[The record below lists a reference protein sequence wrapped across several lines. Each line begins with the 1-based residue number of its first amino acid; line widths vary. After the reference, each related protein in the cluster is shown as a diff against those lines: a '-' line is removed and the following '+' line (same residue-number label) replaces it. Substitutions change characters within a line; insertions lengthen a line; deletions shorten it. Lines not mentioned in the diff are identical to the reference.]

1 MLQLLTFIQSIKK
14 ETNNMRAAIFY
25 RPGIIEVEQNYFD
38 GEIDRPQR
46 FSAQQASHNRIQL
59 PKKEIKSIEKG
70 ILIKVNA
77 CAVCGYDVRVF
88 RSGHQKV
95 KPPVILG
102 HEICG
107 RLQSDIIMPASNP
120 DENFHIGTTKGAQL
134 AKVRK
139 KNAQTMSNSK
149 SKTTTT
155 LNSGSRV
162 AVCPIIPCLNCTYCG
177 YGKFNLCNNLIEIGS
192 TINGGFAE
200 FVKIPERVIGVGGL
214 VPVPD
219 SLNDEQASLL
229 EPLACCLNG
238 IYHTGLLRKPHAREP
253 SRIAIIGDGPI
264 GLLHLQLMKKFGKG
278 AQIMVIGK
286 KEARTRK
293 AKDLGADAT
302 ALFYNDAEIEDPLKN
317 SMDFTNKVGFNLIVI
332 ATSNPVALDLALRI
346 SSKNATINIFA
357 GMQKIQNTHNEDRN
371 EEKESRPNNTTPIID
386 PNFLHYNQI
395 SITGSFS
402 STPSLLRQAAGLA
415 SRKEVDLSTVISHKF
430 SLQNIHEA
438 FRVTEDYEGLR
449 AIINKF

>member
-1 MLQLLTFIQSIKK
+1 
-14 ETNNMRAAIFY
+14 MRAAIFY
-25 RPGIIEVEQNYFD
+25 RPGIIKVEQNYLD
-38 GEIDRPQR
+38 SEIDRPEQ
-46 FSAQQASHNRIQL
+46 FSAQQVSHNRIQL

-107 RLQSDIIMPASNP
+107 RLQSDMIMPSSNS
-120 DENFHIGTTKGAQL
+120 DEGFHIGIAKGAQL
-134 AKVRK
+134 VKVTK
-139 KNAQTMSNSK
+139 KTVQPISNSK
-149 SKTTTT
+149 TKTAT
-155 LNSGSRV
+155 LSSGSRV
-162 AVCPIIPCLNCTYCG
+162 AVCPIIPCLNCTYCS

-200 FVKIPERVIGVGGL
+200 FVKIPERVIRVGGL

-219 SLNDEQASLL
+219 SLSDEQASLL

-238 IYHTGLLRKPHAREP
+238 IYHTGLLLRQPHTGEP
-253 SRIAIIGDGPI
+253 IRIAIIGDGPI

-286 KEARTRK
+286 EERRTTK

-302 ALFYNDAEIEDPLKN
+302 ALFYNDAEFEGPLKN
-317 SMDFTNKVGFNLIVI
+317 SMDFTNKVGFNLIVV

-357 GMQKIQNTHNEDRN
+357 GMQKVQNTHNKNRN
-371 EEKESRPNNTTPIID
+371 EQKKSRPNSTTPGID

-402 STPSLLRQAAGLA
+402 STPSMLRQAVGLA
-415 SRKEVDLSTVISHKF
+415 SRKEIDLSTVISHKF

-438 FRVTEDYEGLR
+438 IRVTEDYEGLR

>member
-1 MLQLLTFIQSIKK
+1 MPQLLTFIERIKK

-25 RPGIIEVEQNYFD
+25 RPGIIKVEQNYFD
-38 GEIDRPQR
+38 SKIDRPEQ
-46 FSAQQASHNRIQL
+46 FSPQQSSHNRIQL
-59 PKKEIKSIEKG
+59 PEKEIKSIEKG

-107 RLQSDIIMPASNP
+107 RLQSDIIIPSSNS
-120 DENFHIGTTKGAQL
+120 DEDFHVGFANGAQL
-134 AKVRK
+134 GRVRK
-139 KNAQTMSNSK
+139 KNAHLISNSK
-149 SKTTTT
+149 RTTAT
-155 LNSGSRV
+155 LSSGSRV
-162 AVCPIIPCLNCTYCG
+162 AVCPIIPCLNCTYCS

-192 TINGGFAE
+192 TIDGGFAE

-219 SLNDEQASLL
+219 SLSDEQASLL

-238 IYHTGLLRKPHAREP
+238 IYHTGLLRQPHSGEP

-264 GLLHLQLMKKFGKG
+264 GLLHLQLMKKFGEG

-286 KEARTRK
+286 KEGRTRK

-302 ALFYNDAEIEDPLKN
+302 TLFYNDLEIEEPLKN
-317 SMDFTNKVGFNLIVI
+317 SMDFTNKVGFNLIVV

-371 EEKESRPNNTTPIID
+371 EEKKSRPSNTTPIID

-402 STPSLLRQAAGLA
+402 STPSLLRQAAALA
-415 SRKEVDLSTVISHKF
+415 SRKEIDLSTVISHKF

-438 FRVTEDYEGLR
+438 IRVTEDYEGLR